1 MKKTMKL
8 STKEK
13 TQAQI
18 AEDERRTNDM
28 IKFGM
33 SFEDGKGN
41 PWFLPVEWGWYS
53 TNAACQATLEQ
64 FNSGFRAYLS
74 K

>member
-1 MKKTMKL
+1 
-8 STKEK
+8 
-13 TQAQI
+13 
-18 AEDERRTNDM
+18 M

-33 SFEDGKGN
+33 SFKDGKGN

-64 FNSGFRAYLS
+64 FNSGFRAYLG